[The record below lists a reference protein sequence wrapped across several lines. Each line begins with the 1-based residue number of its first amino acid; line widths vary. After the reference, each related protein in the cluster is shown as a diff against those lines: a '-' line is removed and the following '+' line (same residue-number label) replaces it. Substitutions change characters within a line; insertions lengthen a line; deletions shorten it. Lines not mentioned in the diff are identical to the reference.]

1 MHRSLIQTWRSLRPV
16 PIATL
21 VLVTVAIM
29 VSLVPRAATCLQ
41 YDRLA
46 VAHGAIWRLFTSHFV
61 HWSMEHLF
69 WDALALGALG
79 WMCEREG
86 VARLLA
92 TVAAAALTIP
102 LALSFFQPQMTTYR
116 GLSGI
121 DSALFALLAALI
133 ARQVIREKDWSR
145 LGMAMLVSIGF
156 AAKIGFEVSTG
167 GTLFVDSS
175 AAGMTPVPLAHVIG
189 GLIGLGVGLMP
200 APLTRELMT
209 RECRHSEPP
218 DSFWW
223 CRMHTS
229 RRGIRQID

>member
-29 VSLVPRAATCLQ
+29 VSLVPGAATCLQ

-189 GLIGLGVGLMP
+189 GVIGLAFGLIP
-200 APLTRELMT
+200 APLAAVKVLPAGSKALR
-209 RECRHSEPP
+209 
-218 DSFWW
+218 
-223 CRMHTS
+223 
-229 RRGIRQID
+229 

>member
-1 MHRSLIQTWRSLRPV
+1 MATW
-16 PIATL
+16 
-21 VLVTVAIM
+21 
-29 VSLVPRAATCLQ
+29 LQ

-46 VAHGAIWRLFTSHFV
+46 VAHGEVWRLVSAHFV
-61 HWSMEHLF
+61 HWSKEHLF

-86 VARLLA
+86 VLCFLA
-92 TVAAAALTIP
+92 TTAAAAVQIP
-102 LALSFFQPQMTTYR
+102 LVVSIAEPQMSTYR

-133 ARQVIREKDWSR
+133 TRRAIGEKDWSR
-145 LGMAMLVSIGF
+145 LGIVILISAGF
-156 AAKIGFEVSTG
+156 AAKVGLEVSTG
-167 GTLFVDSS
+167 GTLFVDSA
-175 AAGMTPVPLAHVIG
+175 AAGMTPVPLAHVVG

-200 APLTRELMT
+200 APLTREPMT
-209 RECRHSEPP
+209 RECEHSEPP
-218 DSFWW
+218 DLFWW